1 MKLVSTVISVLLTA
15 FLVGAGCDRSQ
26 APPEAGPVTEEGMAK
41 LSAYARYAPVKV
53 DILPLTEVIFV
64 HDIDRSGIDVYVSL
78 IDQYGC
84 QVKSPGRF
92 RFELYE
98 HVQRSAEPKGR
109 RITIWPDFD
118 LDDPAVNNEGWLDFL
133 RAYEFNLPFDQ
144 AGAQDYIL
152 EVTCFCPNGRRLLSQ
167 YILRHTE

>member
-1 MKLVSTVISVLLTA
+1 MKLVSTIITVLLTA
-15 FLVGAGCDRSQ
+15 LLAGAGCDRSRL
-26 APPEAGPVTEEGMAK
+26 PREAGPVTEEGMEK
-41 LSAYARYAPVKV
+41 LSAYARYAPVKI

-118 LDDPAVNNEGWLDFL
+118 LNDPAANNEGWLDFL

-152 EVTCFCPNGRRLLSQ
+152 EATCFCPNGRRLVSE

>member
-1 MKLVSTVISVLLTA
+1 MKLVSTIIGVLLTA
-15 FLVGAGCDRSQ
+15 FLAGTGCNRPRLPS
-26 APPEAGPVTEEGMAK
+26 EAGAVTGQGLEK
-41 LSAYARYAPVKV
+41 FSAYARYAPVKI

-64 HDIDRSGIDVYVSL
+64 DDIDRSGIDVYVSL

-84 QVKSPGRF
+84 QVKLPGTF

-118 LDDPAVNNEGWLDFL
+118 LNGPAANNEGWLDFL

-152 EVTCFCPNGRRLLSQ
+152 EVTCFCPNGRRLLSE
-167 YILRHTE
+167 YTLRHTE